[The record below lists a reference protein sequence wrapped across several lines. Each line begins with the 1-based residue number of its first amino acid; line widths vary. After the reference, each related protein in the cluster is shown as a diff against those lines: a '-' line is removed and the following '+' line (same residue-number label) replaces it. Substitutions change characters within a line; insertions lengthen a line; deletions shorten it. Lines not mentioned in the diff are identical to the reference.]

1 MENDELDLQYKI
13 NAAREYIKEKIEKSF
28 LYDYGLSEDVSS
40 SDRLFMET
48 VTELQII
55 DYILEHG
62 YKPGEEVR
70 YKKMEGKK

>member
-62 YKPGEEVR
+62 YKPGEEVQP
-70 YKKMEGKK
+70 